1 MEVLRRSPTW
11 LARRIQRRL
20 DENFQFVAGELSAPY
35 EKISSSQRELDH
47 CAERPPR
54 RLVES
59 MAYSGNSICLD
70 GGMTICPPSEF
81 SSILALGFKADDDL
95 NHKDCSVISYGELG
109 GLPVRS
115 RKYGL
120 ISINLVEG
128 EVSSPILTSCE
139 FKSGLVP
146 KAEKTP
152 DPNVVSAGAIMIYE
166 NDYDFLDCCAPR

>member
-11 LARRIQRRL
+11 LACRIQRSL
-20 DENFQFVAGELSAPY
+20 DENFQFVAGELGAPY
-35 EKISSSQRELDH
+35 EKISFSERELDH
-47 CAERPPR
+47 CEDRPPR

-59 MAYSGNSICLD
+59 MAYSGNSIYLD

-81 SSILALGFKADDDL
+81 SSILALVFKADDDL
-95 NHKDCSVISYGELG
+95 NHKDCSVISYGAFGELS
-109 GLPVRS
+109 VWS

-128 EVSSPILTSCE
+128 EVSSPMLAPSE

-166 NDYDFLDCCAPR
+166 DDYDFLDCCDPR